1 MKISLHIF
9 NLLRDHD
16 CVIIPNFG
24 ALVCR
29 NISAKISSDKTKIYP
44 PNKEISFN
52 RSLVKNDCL
61 LINQIT
67 NSERVSYEK
76 AEKKIANWVNKNL
89 KRLESQ
95 ETIEIKN
102 IGSIHL
108 KDAKFI
114 FTPDPNSIVLKSSF
128 GLKTYSLFFTYLS
141 LDLLTIG
148 LPSFQVP
155 DSIIISIL

>member
-16 CVIIPNFG
+16 CVIVPNFG

-52 RSLVKNDCL
+52 RSLVKNDGL
-61 LINQIT
+61 LINHISY
-67 NSERVSYEK
+67 SEKLSYEK

-89 KRLESQ
+89 KKLENQ
-95 ETIEIKN
+95 EMIEVKN

-108 KDAKFI
+108 KNAKFI
-114 FTPDPNSIVLKSSF
+114 LQGQLKNLLNLHFHFLKIMNLRCFTGNNAIKFD
-128 GLKTYSLFFTYLS
+128 
-141 LDLLTIG
+141 
-148 LPSFQVP
+148 
-155 DSIIISIL
+155 